1 MVHEHQ
7 KMAYHQY
14 KIIYHN
20 PGSGHMGWGYQ
31 VGRWT
36 LPNPVFTHSLPAR
49 FSSVQSNSSGARLV
63 AKLRKEFGGHN
74 KINS

>member
-49 FSSVQSNSSGARLV
+49 FSSLQSIHPEHELWQRCERNLAG
-63 AKLRKEFGGHN
+63 
-74 KINS
+74 IIQ